1 LSLILSILI
10 FSFLTMLFIFLTKSY
25 LPFKLSNIPFILLA
39 GLLSA
44 GIATISTGMIKKNE
58 WTHLFSETI
67 R

>member
-1 LSLILSILI
+1 
-10 FSFLTMLFIFLTKSY
+10 MLFIFLTKSY

-39 GLLSA
+39 GLLST

>member
-10 FSFLTMLFIFLTKSY
+10 FSFLTMLFIYLIKSY
-25 LPFKLSNIPFILLA
+25 LPFNPANIPFILLT
-39 GLLSA
+39 GLLST
-44 GIATISTGMIKKNE
+44 GITMISTGMIKKNE